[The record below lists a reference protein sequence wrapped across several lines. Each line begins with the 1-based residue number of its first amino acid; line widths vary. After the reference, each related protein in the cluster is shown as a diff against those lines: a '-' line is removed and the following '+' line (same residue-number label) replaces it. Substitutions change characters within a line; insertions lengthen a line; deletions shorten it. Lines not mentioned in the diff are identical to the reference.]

1 VSKLRKEIQAH
12 EREIEVLTSIEAA
25 EAVVEAWD
33 RSWTMW
39 LLSPVYK
46 KLELGEDDRARE
58 DRARQERKMRKN
70 LQERFVGIKKTALE
84 RERAS
89 FDQAKGDYELAD
101 SRDDGRIRMVKDR
114 AQARRV
120 REVQAAKAEAE
131 RVERML
137 REQAARQW
145 EVERLQ
151 REAIVEEKLRR
162 RRERAARTTFSE
174 YDHSQTH
181 TSGCRH
187 DGWWPKVQGRRH
199 CPECGAIWTYL
210 LECPSCQTQACPK
223 CQHGMRSKRSWSS
236 DRDYVQIDSD
246 FW

>member
-1 VSKLRKEIQAH
+1 LNRWRISRAAFESTVSKLRKEIQAH
-12 EREIEVLTSIEAA
+12 EREIDIFTSIEAA

-70 LQERFVGIKKTALE
+70 LQERFLGIKKAALE

-89 FDQAKGDYELAD
+89 LDQAKGDHELAG

-114 AQARRV
+114 GSSEKI

-151 REAIVEEKLRR
+151 RDVIKEEELRR
-162 RRERAARTTFSE
+162 RHERSARTAFSE
-174 YDHSQTH
+174 YDHR
-181 TSGCRH
+181 GCRH

-199 CPECGAIWTYL
+199 CPECGVIWTYL

-223 CQHGMRSKRSWSS
+223 CQHGKRLRRSW
-236 DRDYVQIDSD
+236 
-246 FW
+246 F